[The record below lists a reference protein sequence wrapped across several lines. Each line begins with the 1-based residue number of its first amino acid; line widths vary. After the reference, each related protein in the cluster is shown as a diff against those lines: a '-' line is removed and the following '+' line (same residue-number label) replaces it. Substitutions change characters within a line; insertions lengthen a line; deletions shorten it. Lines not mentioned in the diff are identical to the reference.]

1 MLILGKMVYFMC
13 VIYKANYDYYLLYLF
28 ILFTLLFVVRRKPAS
43 PLFIPPPPP
52 NVPPPPTSPAH
63 PKQNTNVHHVP
74 CSPQKQK
81 QYYKCVSISFAF
93 SCFRGN
99 FSISSWTQFTGIS
112 FLKQRG
118 CLPGSTRN
126 KFIFISLYWK
136 QYHIT
141 VGPPGPKSGRHDSK
155 HPSIL

>member
-1 MLILGKMVYFMC
+1 MSLLILGKMVYFMC

-28 ILFTLLFVVRRKPAS
+28 ILFTLLFVVRKRPAS
-43 PLFIPPPPP
+43 PLFITPSTS
-52 NVPPPPTSPAH
+52 TSPAN

-93 SCFRGN
+93 SCFRGK
-99 FSISSWTQFTGIS
+99 FSISSWRQFTGIS

-126 KFIFISLYWK
+126 KFIFISLY
-136 QYHIT
+136 
-141 VGPPGPKSGRHDSK
+141 
-155 HPSIL
+155 